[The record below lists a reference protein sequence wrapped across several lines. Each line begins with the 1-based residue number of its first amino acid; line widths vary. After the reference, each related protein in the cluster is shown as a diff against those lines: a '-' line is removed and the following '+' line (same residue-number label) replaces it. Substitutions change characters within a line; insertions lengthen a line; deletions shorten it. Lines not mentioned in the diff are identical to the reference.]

1 MPANFAENIWNL
13 ASTHAP
19 ALKLWQA
26 WVVVSRAR
34 KKKKSATRSVAQQKK
49 ARRQEQRR
57 EGIVERMKHSNKL
70 QALSFLTECPHAQLI
85 TPLVV
90 QLKGTTAHSCQ
101 SLFDSL
107 VDRSSGFEGIH
118 APQDTFCKEPNKG
131 ILLHVGRS
139 SDHEQEEVP
148 AAREASSATQTR
160 SRRPLHVSCLFSV
173 FPFV

>member
-1 MPANFAENIWNL
+1 MLAQMPANFAENIWNL

-34 KKKKSATRSVAQQKK
+34 KKKKSATRSLAKQKK

-57 EGIVERMKHSNKL
+57 EGNVERMKHSNKL

-107 VDRSSGFEGIH
+107 VDQAIRTRRSTRTSRYFLQGVAHMDSRTCGE
-118 APQDTFCKEPNKG
+118 
-131 ILLHVGRS
+131 
-139 SDHEQEEVP
+139 
-148 AAREASSATQTR
+148 TQ
-160 SRRPLHVSCLFSV
+160 SL
-173 FPFV
+173 